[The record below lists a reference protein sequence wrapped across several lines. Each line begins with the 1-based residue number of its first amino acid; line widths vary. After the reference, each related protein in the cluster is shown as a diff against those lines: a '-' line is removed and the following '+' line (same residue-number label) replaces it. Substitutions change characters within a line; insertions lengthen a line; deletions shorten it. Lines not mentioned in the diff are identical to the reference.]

1 MHRLEHRRVG
11 PGRVDIP
18 TGRQADTATYRRGQ
32 IGDDVAEQVVGDD
45 HVEATRVGDHVD
57 GGGVD
62 VLVGHLDVRVAFAD
76 LVDGPQPQSPGEGQH
91 VGFVHQCQMLA
102 TPSSPLERVGNHTP
116 HTERGVHADFG
127 GHLVGRADANRPA
140 VAGVGSLGALAHHH
154 EVDARIAGQRAGHP
168 RIQPGRTQVDVVIQ
182 LEAQSQQQTALQDA
196 AWHRRVTDRP
206 EQDRVVVAQLGH
218 HRVRQHLAGGM
229 KAPRTQVIAGFLD
242 ARHNRVEHFD
252 RLGGYLGPDPVTG
265 NDREFHRRGRA
276 HDRSTTSSL

>member
-91 VGFVHQCQMLA
+91 VRFVHQCQMLA

-154 EVDARIAGQRAGHP
+154 EVDAGIAGQRAGHP
-168 RIQPGRTQVDVVIQ
+168 RIQPGRTQVDVVI
-182 LEAQSQQQTALQDA
+182 LARSAVA
-196 AWHRRVTDRP
+196 ATDR
-206 EQDRVVVAQLGH
+206 
-218 HRVRQHLAGGM
+218 
-229 KAPRTQVIAGFLD
+229 APRRRLAPTGHRSPRAGS
-242 ARHNRVEHFD
+242 
-252 RLGGYLGPDPVTG
+252 
-265 NDREFHRRGRA
+265 RRGCAARPPPSPAAPRRWHESAAHPGHSWFSGRPAQPRRA
-276 HDRSTTSSL
+276 L